1 MVALGWLGHI
11 EFSKQPIQPAT
22 EPDLFF
28 YDVGVNFTSFRACER
43 IQPYAEGSEEKE
55 PGFEI
60 RYLQSE
66 CNYFLA
72 RAMFMDSFC
81 DRVRPVGVG
90 MKDGSKFTPSFCK
103 KQIFAP
109 SGGLALIGAEK
120 TLQPVDSGPGTFSTD
135 LVWTSDS
142 SGAESKMQMMRAV
155 GYGDQKVRDFLLGGH
170 PNSRPI
176 SSDYAPAA

>member
-60 RYLQSE
+60 RYLHLS
-66 CNYFLA
+66 A
-72 RAMFMDSFC
+72 TTSW
-81 DRVRPVGVG
+81 PVPCSWIRSATV
-90 MKDGSKFTPSFCK
+90 S
-103 KQIFAP
+103 
-109 SGGLALIGAEK
+109 ALSAWE
-120 TLQPVDSGPGTFSTD
+120 
-135 LVWTSDS
+135 
-142 SGAESKMQMMRAV
+142 
-155 GYGDQKVRDFLLGGH
+155 
-170 PNSRPI
+170 
-176 SSDYAPAA
+176 